1 MRTQPSTEETDAV
14 RTRSLEVMNDDKRD
28 WQLALPKKYSAALDD
43 RPANGCHRNAGI
55 AISLAQDGMWL
66 N

>member
-1 MRTQPSTEETDAV
+1 
-14 RTRSLEVMNDDKRD
+14 VMNDDKRD

-43 RPANGCHRNAGI
+43 RPANGCHRNADI